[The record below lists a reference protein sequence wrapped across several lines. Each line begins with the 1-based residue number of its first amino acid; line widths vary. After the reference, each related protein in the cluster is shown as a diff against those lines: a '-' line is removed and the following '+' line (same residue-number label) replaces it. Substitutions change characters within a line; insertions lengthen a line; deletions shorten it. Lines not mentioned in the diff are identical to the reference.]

1 MKMMIMNNKVVR
13 INIMKIVVI
22 LIKIYCYKVYLLS
35 YFLNAQERSMAKSP
49 LKDKDFLPD
58 DESLQKILSN
68 RWPRYQATVGELK
81 KRKLH
86 PEMYWYGPSSGW
98 APRFCIGEVTVCG
111 IYLAQN
117 PLMGLV
123 GVGDKVGSYL
133 DRDDQ
138 LTPRARALYEMTPKK
153 GPLRWIE
160 AQLATKGDLDAFL
173 SLVDGKLRALAKEG
187 VKPKDGPPPPR
198 IRKKES
204 GPPKEPGKPGRKPL
218 KSNEPLERP
227 TQIGPPDMFTVEAM
241 LKAGRG

>member
-1 MKMMIMNNKVVR
+1 
-13 INIMKIVVI
+13 
-22 LIKIYCYKVYLLS
+22 
-35 YFLNAQERSMAKSP
+35 MAKSP

-58 DESLQKILSN
+58 DESLQKILTN
-68 RWPRYQATVGELK
+68 RWPRYQATVERLK
-81 KRKLH
+81 ERKLY

-123 GVGDKVGSYL
+123 GIGDKVGSYL
-133 DRDDQ
+133 DRD
-138 LTPRARALYEMTPKK
+138 ALYEMTPKK

-160 AQLATKGDLDAFL
+160 AQLATRGDLEAFL

-187 VKPKDGPPPPR
+187 VKPKDGPPPPPR

-204 GPPKEPGKPGRKPL
+204 GPPKEPGKPGRKPV
-218 KSNEPLERP
+218 KSNEPMEKP
-227 TQIGPPDMFTVEAM
+227 VQIGPPKDFTVEIM
-241 LKAGRG
+241 LQAGRG

>member
-1 MKMMIMNNKVVR
+1 
-13 INIMKIVVI
+13 
-22 LIKIYCYKVYLLS
+22 
-35 YFLNAQERSMAKSP
+35 MAKSP

-58 DESLQKILSN
+58 DASLMGILGN
-68 RWPRYQATVGELK
+68 RWARYQETVKALSERSLY
-81 KRKLH
+81 

-123 GVGDKVGSYL
+123 GIGDKVGGYL
-133 DRDDQ
+133 DKDPE

-160 AQLATKGDLDAFL
+160 AQLATRGDLEAFL

-187 VKPKDGPPPPR
+187 IRPKAGGPPAQR
-198 IRKKES
+198 IKKKDL
-204 GPPKEPGKPGRKPL
+204 GVAKEPGKPGRKPV
-218 KSNEPLERP
+218 KTQEPKELP
-227 TQIGPPDMFTVEAM
+227 IQLGPPKQYDINMI
-241 LKAGRG
+241 LKGNRG

>member
-1 MKMMIMNNKVVR
+1 MAWARN
-13 INIMKIVVI
+13 
-22 LIKIYCYKVYLLS
+22 S
-35 YFLNAQERSMAKSP
+35 YGCMLTTVWDRHVKRDVEEAMMAKSP

-58 DESLQKILSN
+58 DASLAEILGN
-68 RWPRYQATVGELK
+68 RWPRYQETVKALEQ
-81 KRKLH
+81 RKLY

-133 DRDDQ
+133 DKDAK
-138 LTPRARALYEMTPKK
+138 LSPRARALYEMTPKK

-160 AQLATKGDLDAFL
+160 AQLATRGDLEAFL

-187 VKPKDGPPPPR
+187 VKPKEGPPPPR
-198 IRKKES
+198 IKKREP
-204 GPPKEPGKPGRKPL
+204 GPAKAPGKPGRKPL
-218 KSNEPLERP
+218 KQAPPKELPIQL
-227 TQIGPPDMFTVEAM
+227 GPPKQFSVNII
-241 LKAGRG
+241 LRGGRG